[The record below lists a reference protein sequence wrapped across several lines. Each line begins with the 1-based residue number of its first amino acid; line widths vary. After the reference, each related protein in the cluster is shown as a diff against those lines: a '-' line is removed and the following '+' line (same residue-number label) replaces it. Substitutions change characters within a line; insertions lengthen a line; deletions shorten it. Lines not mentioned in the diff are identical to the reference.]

1 MAEGLTPCYS
11 ISGNTDPSKWGTVPI
26 SSNNTWNAVICN
38 WNGAGTGVQTVTMQK
53 QKEAV
58 TQLAPRRARTASS
71 AVVVGTTIWIAVLFL
86 TNF

>member
-1 MAEGLTPCYS
+1 MAEGLTPVV
-11 ISGNTDPSKWGTVPI
+11 THPSKWGTVPT

-58 TQLAPRRARTASS
+58 T
-71 AVVVGTTIWIAVLFL
+71 VLIKRPDLFGM
-86 TNF
+86 